1 MCGRYTDTRRDKR
14 VLVRMGLEQAA
25 QAEIDFVPRYNV
37 APTQQASIVVRGK
50 EGLELRSTRWGLI
63 PWWAKDEKI
72 GNTLINARGDTLASK
87 PAFRDSFRRRRCVVI
102 ADGFY
107 EWQKLGGRR
116 APMKQ
121 PVYVRL
127 KGGEQ
132 FGFAGLWDRWHG
144 VESFSIVTVE
154 PNELLAP
161 IHDRMPQILHEED
174 FAGWLSAETPVAELE
189 SMLKPYPAGEM
200 EWYPVRPLVNNARIN
215 TPECIEPLPV
225 GFKVMAQ
232 GELEI

>member
-14 VLVRMGLEQAA
+14 VLVRMGLEHAA

-37 APTQQASIVVRGK
+37 APTQQASIVVQGR
-50 EGLELRSTRWGLI
+50 EGPALRRARWGLI

-72 GNTLINARGDTLASK
+72 GNSLINARGDTLASK
-87 PAFRDSFRRRRCVVI
+87 PAFRDSFRKRRCLVI

-107 EWQKLGGRR
+107 EWQKLGSGRV
-116 APMKQ
+116 PLKQ
-121 PVYVRL
+121 PVYIRL
-127 KGGEQ
+127 NGGAQ
-132 FGFAGLWDRWHG
+132 FGFAGLWDRWNG

-161 IHDRMPQILHEED
+161 IHDRMPMMLTDEEY
-174 FAGWLSAETPVAELE
+174 AKWLDVETPVEELE
-189 SMLKPYPAGEM
+189 SMLQPQSAAEM
-200 EWYPVRPLVNNARIN
+200 EHYPERPLVNSAAIDS
-215 TPECIEPLPV
+215 PECLEPMPV
-225 GFKVMAQ
+225 EFKVMAQ

>member
-14 VLVRMGLEQAA
+14 LLVRMGLEHAA

-37 APTQQASIVVRGK
+37 APTQQASIVVNGQN
-50 EGLELRSTRWGLI
+50 GTELRRARWGLI

-72 GNTLINARGDTLASK
+72 GNSLINARGDTLGSK
-87 PAFRDSFRRRRCVVI
+87 AAFRDSFRKRRCLVI

-107 EWQKLGGRR
+107 EWQKLGSGRV
-116 APMKQ
+116 PLKQ
-121 PVYVRL
+121 PVYIRL
-127 KGGEQ
+127 KGGVQ
-132 FGFAGLWDRWHG
+132 FGFAGLWDRWKG

-161 IHDRMPQILHEED
+161 IHDRMPMLLQEED
-174 FAGWLSAETPVAELE
+174 YAKWLDAETSVEELQ
-189 SMLKPYPAGEM
+189 SMLKPYPSKEM
-200 EWYPVRPLVNNARIN
+200 EHYPVRPLVNSAAIDS
-215 TPECIEPLPV
+215 PECVKPLPAE
-225 GFKVMAQ
+225 FKVMAQ